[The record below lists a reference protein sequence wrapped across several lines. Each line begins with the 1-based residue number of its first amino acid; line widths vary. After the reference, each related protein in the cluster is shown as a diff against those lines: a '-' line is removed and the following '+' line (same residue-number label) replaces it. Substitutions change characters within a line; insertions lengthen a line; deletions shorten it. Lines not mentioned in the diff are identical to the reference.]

1 MNKKLMIIAGEAS
14 GDLHGA
20 SLISELKKLDPS
32 LEIYG
37 IGGDKM
43 VASGMNPQFHI
54 RQMAFLGF
62 IEVIKHL
69 PFISKVRKELLRKI
83 SDEQIRTVVLIDY
96 PGFNLNIAKK
106 LHELG
111 IAVIYYISPQVWAW
125 GRGRIDKIRE
135 LVDLMLVVFPFEE
148 TMYRKYRMNVEYVG
162 HPLIEHV
169 ENYPYLSKEELYQ
182 KYGLDKE
189 KEILLL
195 LPGSR
200 KHEIRKIFPACITAA
215 ENLAKDFNMQIVVA
229 CAENIEESIFTGLT
243 GVTDFKLVKGS
254 TYDLLKH
261 SHFGI
266 IKSGTSTLE
275 AGLFQLPFI
284 VVYSTNFM
292 TYALGR
298 ILVQIK
304 NIAMANIILEENV
317 IDELIQYD
325 VNAENIY
332 SKSAAILSDREKYKS
347 IAAKLGLLKGKLGGP
362 GASQKA
368 AGLIY
373 ARLNETY

>member
-1 MNKKLMIIAGEAS
+1 MIIAGEAS

-20 SLISELKKLDPS
+20 SLVTELKLLNS
-32 LEIYG
+32 SIEIFG

-43 VASGMNPQFHI
+43 IAAGMKAQFHI
-54 RQMAFLGF
+54 KQMAFLGF
-62 IEVIKHL
+62 IEVLKHL
-69 PFISKVRKELLRKI
+69 PFISKVRKELLQKI
-83 SDEQIRTVVLIDY
+83 DDEKITTVVLIDY

-111 IAVIYYISPQVWAW
+111 IQVIYYISPQVWAW
-125 GRGRIDKIRE
+125 GKGRIDKIKE
-135 LVDLMLVVFPFEE
+135 LVDLMIVVFPFEE
-148 TMYRKYRMNVEYVG
+148 IMYRKYGVDVKYVG

-169 ENYPYLSKEELYQ
+169 ENYSYLSKEELYS
-182 KYGLDKE
+182 KLGLE
-189 KEILLL
+189 TGKEILLL

-215 ENLAKDFNMQIVVA
+215 NKLSKEFNLQTVVA
-229 CAENIEESIFTGLT
+229 CAENLDLSIFTGLT
-243 GVTDFKLVKGS
+243 GEKNFRLIKGY

-284 VVYSTNFM
+284 VVYSTNFV

-304 NIAMANIILEENV
+304 NIAMANIILGENV
-317 IDELIQYD
+317 IDELIQYE

-332 SKSAAILSDREKYKS
+332 SKSAAVLNDKDKYNS
-347 IAAKLGLLKGKLGGP
+347 IRQKLELIKEKLGGQ
-362 GASQKA
+362 GASKKA

-373 ARLNETY
+373 ARLNEA